1 MIKTGDVLSDSK
13 NYVLSDPGLIT
24 SIIRVALDQLK
35 LSITSNIMEQH
46 KAKAAKA
53 KLASTISAVCLVCHA
68 WDEATCVLVHGG
80 AVCMF
85 CEPRVLRT
93 YLVEMFPL

>member
-35 LSITSNIMEQH
+35 LSITSNIMEHH
-46 KAKAAKA
+46 KAKAAKEAGQADAAIA
-53 KLASTISAVCLVCHA
+53 KAEVKSDGGGGSSGEEGSIGQIGSSAS
-68 WDEATCVLVHGG
+68 
-80 AVCMF
+80 
-85 CEPRVLRT
+85 
-93 YLVEMFPL
+93 